1 METKEKD
8 TIVGEEEEEEEVA
21 DLLYNNKQ
29 CYDQGLLVLAGT

>member
-8 TIVGEEEEEEEVA
+8 TIVGEEEEEEVA